1 MCRRL
6 ANPAPASSI
15 ATRIPRRRRSFER
28 RGQHL
33 VVLDRLVLGDLDHH
47 PRRVAVDERGE
58 LRRHRGARRAVDGQ
72 VGAVRQVRD
81 GRHRA
86 PDRHHLQL
94 DAELQLHGRGEPF
107 VRRPQRQGVEPGER
121 LHADDRTRSQVDDR
135 LIHHGHAAPGEEPVD
150 LPTLRRAML
159 VSDLLAAQ
167 LRRELVHDAVDQLGG
182 QARSSVDHLG
192 DRTQE
197 VLARRALHEVADGAG
212 AEHLEHRGAVLE
224 RGQRDHAGVGRD
236 ADDLARRAR
245 AAAGRHAHVDDRD
258 VRSAGVGE
266 LDRLVRVAG
275 LADQDQALLVRQQ
288 VGERTAQG
296 RLVVGDQDT
305 DRRRGSD
312 RSAGGS
318 SDGNHGEDRTGSGG
332 GVQSPGEATAETP
345 ECVRPHPPPGVL
357 SMRRSATCG
366 GGGR

>member
-1 MCRRL
+1 MR
-6 ANPAPASSI
+6 
-15 ATRIPRRRRSFER
+15 
-28 RGQHL
+28 
-33 VVLDRLVLGDLDHH
+33 
-47 PRRVAVDERGE
+47 
-58 LRRHRGARRAVDGQ
+58 
-72 VGAVRQVRD
+72 
-81 GRHRA
+81 RHRA

-94 DAELQLHGRGEPF
+94 DAELQLHRRGEPF
-107 VRRPQRQGVEPGER
+107 VGRPERQRMETGER
-121 LHADDRTRSQVDDR
+121 LHADDRAGAQVDDR
-135 LIHHGHAAPGEEPVD
+135 LVHHGHAVPGEEPVD
-150 LPTLRRAML
+150 LASLRREML

-182 QARSSVDHLG
+182 QARAPVDHLG

-197 VLARRALHEVADGAG
+197 VLPGGALDEVADGARP
-212 AEHLEHRGAVLE
+212 EHLEHGGAILE
-224 RGQRDHAGVGRD
+224 RGQCDHARGGRD

-258 VRSAGVGE
+258 VRAAGVGE
-266 LDRLVRVAG
+266 LDGLVRVAG
-275 LADQDQALLVRQQ
+275 LAHQDQALLVGEEI
-288 VGERTAQG
+288 GERSPQG
-296 RLVVGDQDT
+296 RLVVGDQDA

-312 RSAGGS
+312 RAAGGS

-345 ECVRPHPPPGVL
+345 EGVRPHPPPGVL